1 MKKTVLLIDDDHFAL
16 YINQEI
22 IQPFIA
28 TSLET
33 YLQAKLALN
42 FLATYL
48 AENARVLIFL
58 DLNMPEMNGWQFLDE
73 LRRSRFKSQ
82 VSVVIVTSS
91 VDERDSFRAFEYP
104 CVKGFIIKPVEE
116 QTILALSEIEDIA
129 GFFKVD

>member
-1 MKKTVLLIDDDHFAL
+1 MNRTVLLIDDDHFAL

-104 CVKGFIIKPVEE
+104 FVKGFIIKPVEE